1 MFGQDRNEL
10 RQMFFTVWQ
19 KLQAGTPLTA
29 LEGMVG
35 DVIEAHPEYHA
46 VLKNPDANLDK
57 DYSPDGGQANPFL
70 HMAMHIA
77 VREQVSTDRPRG
89 IAKAF
94 QNLAHRYG
102 DPHAAE
108 HDIHECLGEALWHSQ
123 RNGQPPD
130 EAAYLRCIQERVK
143 RGR

>member
-10 RQMFFTVWQ
+10 RQMFFNVWQ

-29 LEGMVG
+29 LENMVG
-35 DVIEAHPEYHA
+35 EVIEAHPEYHA
-46 VLKNPDANLDK
+46 VLKKPDANLDK
-57 DYSPDGGQANPFL
+57 DYSPDGGQPNPFL

-77 VREQVSTDRPRG
+77 AREQIGTDRPRG

-94 QNLAHRYG
+94 QEMAHRLG

-108 HDIHECLGEALWHSQ
+108 HEIHECLGETLWQAQ

-130 EAAYLRCIQERVK
+130 EAAYLRCVQERAK
-143 RGR
+143 RLQ